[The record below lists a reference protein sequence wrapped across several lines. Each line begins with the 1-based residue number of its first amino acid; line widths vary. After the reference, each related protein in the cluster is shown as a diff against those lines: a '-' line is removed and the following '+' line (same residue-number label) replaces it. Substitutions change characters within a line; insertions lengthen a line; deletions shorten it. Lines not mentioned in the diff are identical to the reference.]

1 MISQNDQGGLPI
13 LQVFYVRSMLM
24 ARSIRYK
31 DVDLRAILEKG
42 KLICLVEPVDRKVFQ
57 SRSTNNKGCL
67 RCTQRGPRM
76 IIRLS
81 LAQQDCSTVRPEVDG
96 VRKAYSNI

>member
-13 LQVFYVRSMLM
+13 LQVNYVRSMLM
-24 ARSIRYK
+24 ARSIRYM

-57 SRSTNNKGCL
+57 SRSTNNKGCASVY
-67 RCTQRGPRM
+67 TARGTNDYSVISGTAGLLDRQAGDGWSTK
-76 IIRLS
+76 S
-81 LAQQDCSTVRPEVDG
+81 L
-96 VRKAYSNI
+96 